1 MTTTANT
8 VTENNIEHQK
18 FDTEILK
25 RKVDRY
31 EKLVRFIWLGMGIFC
46 MLLMAF
52 LPIAYFFI
60 GTSKFFA
67 VKFSIPAFADWLK
80 SLPSVRITDPEG
92 QLARLIL
99 GLLFFLVYII
109 LSIILIKNL
118 VKTIKKFISLCDLK
132 NSHIDHKEMFLD
144 IVNYT
149 TTTYAAILSF
159 GLLSLSSTDGR
170 MQPIVIVLLFL
181 YGVFFFATTVGKNLY
196 VCYDVKKGVFYKK
209 VFFINVV
216 KRFFLVVISS
226 LLLALCLEPQL
237 LIFVGNIMENY
248 NNTTHFTSIAA
259 INKFVF
265 PWISWFLV
273 LLSVL
278 IFKNTIKINVLDL
291 RKSVVSTL
299 YDQAYPILDKN
310 KMFQQSIKNKAVSII
325 VFAILSFVLQLLF
338 VCFNS
343 ANKFVLPDDLGAFVK
358 QFTFIYT
365 PIILLALAA
374 TWTAKTKETT
384 PIQSNN

>member
-1 MTTTANT
+1 M
-8 VTENNIEHQK
+8 
-18 FDTEILK
+18 LK
-25 RKVDRY
+25 K
-31 EKLVRFIWLGMGIFC
+31 
-46 MLLMAF
+46 AF
-52 LPIAYFFI
+52 
-60 GTSKFFA
+60 
-67 VKFSIPAFADWLK
+67 
-80 SLPSVRITDPEG
+80 
-92 QLARLIL
+92 
-99 GLLFFLVYII
+99 
-109 LSIILIKNL
+109 
-118 VKTIKKFISLCDLK
+118 
-132 NSHIDHKEMFLD
+132 
-144 IVNYT
+144 
-149 TTTYAAILSF
+149 
-159 GLLSLSSTDGR
+159 
-170 MQPIVIVLLFL
+170 
-181 YGVFFFATTVGKNLY
+181 
-196 VCYDVKKGVFYKK
+196 FYKK
-209 VFFINVV
+209 AFFINVV

-310 KMFQQSIKNKAVSII
+310 KMFQQSIKNKAVGII